1 MAERQDDVRRHYGIS
16 TLVETLL
23 GELKKQGHDPEKFKP
38 EALYPYDQLHGR
50 EFLATKEHVARLSL
64 RPGMKVLDVGSGVG
78 GPARYIAAT
87 TSATVDGVDLTH
99 EFVEVAT
106 ELTRR
111 SGLSDKARFHQ
122 GDALALPFGGDH
134 FDAAFCLYVAM
145 NIEGKAALATEIARV
160 LKPGGKLVWN
170 QVVLGD
176 KGAPTF
182 PLPWASSPE
191 YSFLLPPQELRAAI
205 EGAGLKITEWTDESG
220 TITEWMRARQAE
232 AKAGK
237 QPPSAL
243 GLAMGADFAERRRKY
258 AENMMEGRIGSILAV
273 AEKPR

>member
-1 MAERQDDVRRHYGIS
+1 MAERQDDVRRHYGIPV
-16 TLVETLL
+16 LVEKLL
-23 GELKKQGHDPEKFKP
+23 DELKNQGQDPERFKP

-50 EFLATKEHVARLSL
+50 ELAATKDHVARLAL
-64 RPGMKVLDVGSGVG
+64 KPGMKVLDVGSGIG

-87 TSATVDGVDLTH
+87 TGASVDGVDLTH
-99 EFVEVAT
+99 EFVEAAA
-106 ELTRR
+106 ELTKRC
-111 SGLSDKARFHQ
+111 GLAGKAHFHQ

-145 NIEGKAALATEIARV
+145 NIEGKAALAAEIARV
-160 LKPGGKLVWN
+160 LKPGGKVVWS
-170 QVVLGD
+170 QVVLGG

-191 YSFLLPPQELRAAI
+191 YSFLLPPDDLRAAI
-205 EGAGLKITEWTDESG
+205 ESAGLKVTKWSDESG
-220 TITEWMRARQAE
+220 IIAVWMRERQAE